1 MDGKTTTGKV
11 LNYQLCKSRIVFNV
25 NYKSIRDNR
34 GAKRIYVCEKDM
46 LLDFTLIATKCKIQ
60 KTYPNYKN

>member
-34 GAKRIYVCEKDM
+34 RAKRIYYIRMREKHVAR
-46 LLDFTLIATKCKIQ
+46 I
-60 KTYPNYKN
+60 YPNCYEM